1 VRFQAL
7 TIGTLQLCTMVLA
20 AQSYEDLFGEAAALS
35 AAGDYQKAITKY
47 EAALRIRPQAP
58 EALSNLGVM
67 YNAMGRYSEAVEVTQ
82 HAVRLQPELLPA
94 NLILGL
100 ALIRL
105 NRPAESIVPL

>member
-1 VRFQAL
+1 
-7 TIGTLQLCTMVLA
+7 MVLA

-67 YNAMGRYSEAVEVTQ
+67 YNAMGRYS
-82 HAVRLQPELLPA
+82 
-94 NLILGL
+94 
-100 ALIRL
+100 
-105 NRPAESIVPL
+105 